1 MKNEDFERLKAVCEK
16 EVWTDIKGFEGLYQ
30 VSSFGQVKGLKTG
43 KIRKPF
49 LLNSGYF
56 AVCLSKNSKS
66 KGFSIH
72 RLVIENFTDQSTW
85 LEQVNHKDLNKL
97 NNFLSNLE
105 WCTRSENNK
114 HSYDFGDR
122 KLIKGSEI
130 GSSKLNEN
138 DIPIIREMFKSK
150 SMREIG
156 RFYNVS
162 HKCISAIIRKESWN
176 HV

>member
-1 MKNEDFERLKAVCEK
+1 M
-16 EVWTDIKGFEGLYQ
+16 YQ
-30 VSSFGQVKGLKTG
+30 VSNLGKVKGIKTG

-49 LLNSGYF
+49 LLNSGYL
-56 AVCLSKNSKS
+56 AVVLSKNSKS

-72 RLVIENFTDQSTW
+72 RLVIENFTPKKTW
-85 LEQVNHKDLNKL
+85 LEQVNHKDLDKL
-97 NNFLSNLE
+97 NNILSNLE

-114 HSYDFGDR
+114 HSYDFGKR

-130 GSSKLNEN
+130 GSSKLTEK